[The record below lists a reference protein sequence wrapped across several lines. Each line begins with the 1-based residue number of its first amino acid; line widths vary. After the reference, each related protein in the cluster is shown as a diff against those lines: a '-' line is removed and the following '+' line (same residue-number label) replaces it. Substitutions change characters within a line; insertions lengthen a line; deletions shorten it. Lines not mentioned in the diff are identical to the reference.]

1 MKSIIRV
8 FGFLILIAALAGG
21 VYLAGKNQET
31 RRGAAANDTVISFLP
46 ETGTFDKGKKVPVSV
61 WVDTGKTTDT
71 MTGAELQVSFDRST
85 LAYDSYEMLTT
96 KYSLLQESNNE
107 IDGGRGPLNF
117 TLVALGGEQG
127 GAVNLMKINFKSLN
141 DGVAKV
147 SLASG
152 NILVKG
158 QTATWS
164 INKINSASYKIG
176 KGGTKPTATPT
187 GKKPTNTPTLRPTS
201 TPMTTPVQMSCGKR
215 CYNDKGCTGGLTCVP
230 LWWPCPRL
238 PDALKT
244 KLQGDISLNPADIDE
259 VMRICPEAKDKL
271 DGGLKKIPLFYGV
284 CRNPACV
291 GNPTCQC
298 AVRPTLTP
306 TVVPTVTPTAKPT
319 VPPSTIRSDLFIWE
333 KLDGKSSYLV
343 GDVARIALEFNVPP
357 LPGGGVQQPGK
368 VSAINAHVAFDK
380 TLMQAIEVTIDN
392 PVFNNILKKE
402 IDNSNGLVW
411 ISISSSKP
419 TGELISGIS
428 AATIKFKMLKSGRG
442 MINVS
447 KVHPVEMVG
456 VDYTGKSIAFSPI
469 VIGEDKYV
477 QINNVITCQVCAVG
491 LPPKTK
497 GNANCDSKIDLLD
510 FEYWRNEA
518 FDKGGMGGV
527 ISNNWASDFTC
538 DTRADLLDFE
548 TWRFTVFP

>member
-1 MKSIIRV
+1 MKTFIKF
-8 FGFLILIAALAGG
+8 FGILLLLGALAGG

-201 TPMTTPVQMSCGKR
+201 TPMTTPVQLSCGKR
-215 CYNDKGCTGGLTCVP
+215 CYNDKGCIGGLTCVP

-244 KLQGDISLNPADIDE
+244 KLQGDISLSPADIDE

-271 DGGLKKIPLFYGV
+271 DGGFKKIPLFYGV

-306 TVVPTVTPTAKPT
+306 TVVPTVTPTVGPVSDSVGLVGTFDNKKVASGDIVEYNLAVNGGERRVSAANIKMLMMKNYFDVESLVVNQSATVLKKDVGGDGVNTWINLSLSWNVSADALPKNPALLTVKLKAKAT
-319 VPPSTIRSDLFIWE
+319 GIPSIIMDTSYANQITGLDLS
-333 KLDGKSSYLV
+333 GKSRS
-343 GDVARIALEFNVPP
+343 FNIVPMN
-357 LPGGGVQQPGK
+357 GWV
-368 VSAINAHVAFDK
+368 
-380 TLMQAIEVTIDN
+380 
-392 PVFNNILKKE
+392 E
-402 IDNSNGLVW
+402 IV
-411 ISISSSKP
+411 P
-419 TGELISGIS
+419 
-428 AATIKFKMLKSGRG
+428 AAPKCL
-442 MINVS
+442 
-447 KVHPVEMVG
+447 
-456 VDYTGKSIAFSPI
+456 
-469 VIGEDKYV
+469 
-477 QINNVITCQVCAVG
+477 VCAAG
-491 LPPKTK
+491 MPAKSK
-497 GNANCDSKIDLLD
+497 GNAYCDSKIDLLD

-518 FDKGGMGGV
+518 FDKGGMSGV
-527 ISNNWASDFTC
+527 VSNTWASDFTC
-538 DTRADLLDFE
+538 DTHADLLDFE
-548 TWRFTVFP
+548 TWRFTMFP